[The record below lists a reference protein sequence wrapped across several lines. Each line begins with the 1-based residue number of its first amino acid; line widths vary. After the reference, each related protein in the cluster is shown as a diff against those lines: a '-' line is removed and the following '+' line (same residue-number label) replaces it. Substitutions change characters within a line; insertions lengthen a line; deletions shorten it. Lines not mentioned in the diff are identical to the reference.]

1 MLDFSLINNIQK
13 KLIVSNNPFPNI
25 IMKNTLPLEVIK
37 KAEQEFIS
45 FDKFFEHPPN
55 RYGWCKSSCNN
66 FDKMPTTVKSIISFF
81 YSKNFLALLEKN
93 FNLKNILPDW
103 KMWGAGM
110 HGSTNGGHLTVH
122 SDFIYQ
128 RKTKTRRVLNLLLY
142 LNSDWKDEWNGHI
155 ELWNKQ
161 MTKKTLS
168 LSPSLNNMLIFRTD
182 KDSNHGFPD
191 KILCP
196 DTVMRKSIA
205 LYYYVEENRTFPIQI
220 RKRKYFTTVWKKRP
234 NTSDPEF
241 MDRDSLWR
249 KVKYKYLPSFFLNN
263 KES

>member
-1 MLDFSLINNIQK
+1 MRKGVEPKTIKEKATKKSTTLAPNMRKSDDQK
-13 KLIVSNNPFPNI
+13 QKEKIE
-25 IMKNTLPLEVIK
+25 K
-37 KAEQEFIS
+37 
-45 FDKFFEHPPN
+45 DKQQ
-55 RYGWCKSSCNN
+55 Y
-66 FDKMPTTVKSIISFF
+66 
-81 YSKNFLALLEKN
+81 
-93 FNLKNILPDW
+93 
-103 KMWGAGM
+103 
-110 HGSTNGGHLTVH
+110 
-122 SDFIYQ
+122 
-128 RKTKTRRVLNLLLY
+128 
-142 LNSDWKDEWNGHI
+142 
-155 ELWNKQ
+155 KQ

-249 KVKYKYLPSFFLNN
+249 KVKYKNEKKGDS
-263 KES
+263 EGER